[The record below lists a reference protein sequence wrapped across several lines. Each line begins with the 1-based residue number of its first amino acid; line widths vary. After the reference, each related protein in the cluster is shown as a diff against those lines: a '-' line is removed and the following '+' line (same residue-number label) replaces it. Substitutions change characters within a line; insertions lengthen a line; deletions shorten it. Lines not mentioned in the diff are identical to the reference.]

1 MTLPRIGH
9 FLLVGSLLLTLAC
22 SSAKEQASVSVPLT
36 SYAFSERD
44 SLMAVESR
52 PTVIFLHAEWCKF
65 CKNME
70 QTTLKNEHVIQ
81 LLNEEFYFVSF
92 DGEQRE
98 SIAFNGHNFAF
109 RPNGRSSG
117 THELAAALGN
127 IDGTLTYPTLVILNP
142 GNEIVF
148 QFGSFL
154 SARQMRSVLKK
165 AVPTQ

>member
-1 MTLPRIGH
+1 MKVPRIALCL
-9 FLLVGSLLLTLAC
+9 LLVLPLLTLAC
-22 SSAKEQASVSVPLT
+22 SSTREQATASVPLN

-44 SLMAVESR
+44 SLMKLESR
-52 PTVIFLHAEWCKF
+52 PTAIFLHAEWCKF

-70 QTTLKNEHVIQ
+70 QTTLKNEQVIQ

-92 DGEQRE
+92 DGEQRQ

-117 THELAAALGN
+117 THELATALGT
-127 IDGTLTYPTLVILNP
+127 IDGTLTYPTLVILNRD
-142 GNEIVF
+142 NEIVF

-154 SARQMRSVLKK
+154 SARQLRSVLKK
-165 AVPTQ
+165 AVATR

>member
-1 MTLPRIGH
+1 MLRIAH
-9 FLLVGSLLLTLAC
+9 FSLVSSILLILAC
-22 SSAKEQASVSVPLT
+22 SSTREQATASVPLT

-44 SLMAVESR
+44 SLMAMESR
-52 PTVIFLHAEWCKF
+52 PTAIFLHAEWCKF

-70 QTTLKNEHVIQ
+70 QTTLKNEQVIQ

-92 DGEQRE
+92 DGEHRE
-98 SIAFNGHNFAF
+98 NIAFNGHNFAF

-117 THELAAALGN
+117 IHELAAALGN

-142 GNEIVF
+142 ENEIVF

-165 AVPTQ
+165 AIVTR